1 MVSQVTLYKKVLEND
16 RIVLA
21 NAFSINMLG
30 REDVGLR
37 FVKLTLEEVKYLV
50 TGAIKRGKEIKSI
63 IGHQSTAELMSN
75 ILGFKV
81 EANREF
87 YQMQDRD
94 LLLVIQL
101 KERLQEG
108 QVLSK
113 EEIEKKL
120 EEGKIEFWAVWRI

>member
-1 MVSQVTLYKKVLEND
+1 MTLYKKILEHS
-16 RIVLA
+16 RVVLA

-30 REDVGLR
+30 SKKEAGLR
-37 FVKLTLEEVKYLV
+37 FVRLTLDELKYLI
-50 TGAIKRGKEIKSI
+50 TSAIKRGKEIKSV
-63 IGHQSTAELMSN
+63 IGHQSTAELVSN
-75 ILGFKV
+75 LLGFKV

-87 YQMQDRD
+87 YQMGEKD

-108 QVLSK
+108 QVLSR

>member
-1 MVSQVTLYKKVLEND
+1 MTLYKKVLEKD

-21 NAFSINMLG
+21 NAFSINMLPSG
-30 REDVGLR
+30 NTGLR
-37 FVKLTLEEVKYLV
+37 FVRLSIDEVKYLV

-101 KERLQEG
+101 KERLEEG
-108 QVLSK
+108 KVLTR

-120 EEGKIEFWAVWRI
+120 EEGKIEFWAVWKI